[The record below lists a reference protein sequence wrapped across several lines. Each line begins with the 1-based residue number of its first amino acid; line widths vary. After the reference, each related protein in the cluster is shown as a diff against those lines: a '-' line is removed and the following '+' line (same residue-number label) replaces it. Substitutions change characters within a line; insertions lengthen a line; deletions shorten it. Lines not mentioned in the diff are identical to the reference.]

1 MSTLSAR
8 PQPCWAACILFGIVA
23 VTLLGALRLDTTA
36 YFSVIC
42 SGALL
47 LAIIVDRLLRSGE
60 PETASD

>member
-1 MSTLSAR
+1 M
-8 PQPCWAACILFGIVA
+8 QILFGIVA
-23 VTLLGALRLDTTA
+23 VTLLGALRLETTA

-42 SGALL
+42 SGALM